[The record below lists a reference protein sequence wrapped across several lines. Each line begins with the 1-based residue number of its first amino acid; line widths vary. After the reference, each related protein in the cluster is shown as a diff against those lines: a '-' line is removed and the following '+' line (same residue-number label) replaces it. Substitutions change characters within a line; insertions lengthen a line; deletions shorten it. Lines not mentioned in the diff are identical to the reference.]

1 MDRAMGHHPQGKGLE
16 GGVRVWVGEESGQVV
31 WGQEKDRFSI
41 SDQGPEGVPEGS
53 LESWRFVSYSSM
65 RFIFEKESHW
75 QPCGVW
81 VEGPA
86 SKRIG
91 PSGYEKRGWVLK
103 SPLCLRPGD
112 CSR

>member
-1 MDRAMGHHPQGKGLE
+1 MQDGRDGGDGWDRGRGGRMEDWMDRAMGHHPQGKGLE

-65 RFIFEKESHW
+65 RFIFEKESRW

-86 SKRIG
+86 S
-91 PSGYEKRGWVLK
+91 
-103 SPLCLRPGD
+103 
-112 CSR
+112 